1 VVRSGVSMF
10 TVVLSALLAVA
21 CGGSPEEAAVE
32 QSFNRLVDAMEAGNS
47 EEFFRHV
54 SGNTRLFLDDLATGL
69 AGAGAGVFADGGELM
84 EFLLEDELTFR
95 FHRGVASV
103 TVDGD
108 SAVLVT
114 SPDGE
119 THVFLREE
127 GNWRLDMEPVFRN
140 AMDEIL
146 RDEGMTLEDLLP

>member
-1 VVRSGVSMF
+1 MVRSGVSMF

-21 CGGSPEEAAVE
+21 CGEPPEEAAVE
-32 QSFNRLVDAMEAGNS
+32 QSFNRLVDALEAGDS

-69 AGAGAGVFADGGELM
+69 GGAGAGEFADGGELM
-84 EFLLEDELTFR
+84 EYLLEDELTFR